1 MVFLYFP
8 FAADSNNTE
17 FSFLF
22 NSTLSFNGLL
32 FATHPQ
38 ESRPF
43 KPLLG
48 CLNKKYYLFF
58 FVAITREEKDRN
70 AETLGR
76 QTGFQDLRACF
87 IKQKLND
94 TKK

>member
-22 NSTLSFNGLL
+22 NSTFSFNSLL

-58 FVAITREEKDRN
+58 FLLQLQEKKRT
-70 AETLGR
+70 EMQKHSGGR
-76 QTGFQDLRACF
+76 QDSGPKGVLY
-87 IKQKLND
+87 
-94 TKK
+94 

>member
-58 FVAITREEKDRN
+58 FCCNYKRRKGPKCRNTREADRI
-70 AETLGR
+70 
-76 QTGFQDLRACF
+76 QDLRACF

>member
-22 NSTLSFNGLL
+22 NSTFSFNSLL

-58 FVAITREEKDRN
+58 FLLQLQEKKRT
-70 AETLGR
+70 EMQKYSGGR
-76 QTGFQDLRACF
+76 QDSGPKGVLY
-87 IKQKLND
+87 
-94 TKK
+94 